1 MCHNDTEC
9 VSASCLNQRQIYAFF
24 TSDSN
29 GADDNVTQ
37 LLLASNGG
45 DDAAQNRL
53 FEMVERELRI
63 IARKQL
69 RSERPDHSLQVT
81 ILVDDTL
88 LELLGRMQKS
98 SENRRHFYRTA
109 AKKIRNLL
117 IDHERKRRAQRRG
130 GGEFRRVSLGPDQ
143 LSGESTRIDL
153 WHLIKHLPLAAID
166 QRQSDIV
173 ELHHFGGCSCQRNR
187 PNFGCL
193 A

>member
-1 MCHNDTEC
+1 
-9 VSASCLNQRQIYAFF
+9 
-24 TSDSN
+24 
-29 GADDNVTQ
+29 
-37 LLLASNGG
+37 
-45 DDAAQNRL
+45 
-53 FEMVERELRI
+53 RELRI

-88 LELLGRMQKS
+88 LELLGANAEIKW
-98 SENRRHFYRTA
+98 ENRRHFYRTA

-130 GGEFRRVSLGPDQ
+130 GGEFRRVSLDLDQ

-153 WHLIKHLPLAAID
+153 LALDQALTKLAAID

-173 ELHHFGGCSCQRNR
+173 ELHHFGGCSVNETAQILDVSPSTIKNEWRFAKAWLHR
-187 PNFGCL
+187 EL
-193 A
+193 TRDKI